1 MNQNKIL
8 PLDLT
13 FIILT
18 YNEEKHIERC
28 LHSIKSLAKKIIII
42 DSYSND
48 KTIEISN
55 KFDVIIYQNKFI
67 NQAKQLNWAL
77 ENVNIPTQWIFRI
90 DADEFL
96 SDKSIELIAENFN
109 TYSLKVNGFTLNRNL
124 IFLNKLIK
132 YGGLFPHTTTRI
144 WKKNSGKCE
153 NSWMDEQVI
162 VDGETKLINA
172 DLIDHNIKS
181 LKWHINKH
189 KKYAVREAIEYFLKL
204 KQIKKN
210 NYEHKYVSKKK
221 MLKLKYYYKSPIF
234 LRCIFLFL
242 YVYVFRLGFL
252 DRWQGLFFHV
262 LHSLWFRLLV
272 DLNILKIKTKL
283 KTSNLNFSEIIK
295 SLYGYDV

>member
-1 MNQNKIL
+1 
-8 PLDLT
+8 
-13 FIILT
+13 
-18 YNEEKHIERC
+18 
-28 LHSIKSLAKKIIII
+28 
-42 DSYSND
+42 
-48 KTIEISN
+48 
-55 KFDVIIYQNKFI
+55 
-67 NQAKQLNWAL
+67 
-77 ENVNIPTQWIFRI
+77 
-90 DADEFL
+90 
-96 SDKSIELIAENFN
+96 
-109 TYSLKVNGFTLNRNL
+109 
-124 IFLNKLIK
+124 
-132 YGGLFPHTTTRI
+132 
-144 WKKNSGKCE
+144 
-153 NSWMDEQVI
+153 MDEHVI

-172 DLIDHNIKS
+172 DIIDHNLKS
-181 LKWHINKH
+181 LKWLINKH

-210 NYEHKYVSKKK
+210 NYEHKYLSKKK

-252 DRWQGLFFHV
+252 DRWQGLLFHV

>member
-77 ENVNIPTQWIFRI
+77 ENVNIPTQWIFKI

-132 YGGLFPHTTTRI
+132 YGGLFPHRTTRI
-144 WKKNSGKCE
+144 WTC
-153 NSWMDEQVI
+153 
-162 VDGETKLINA
+162 
-172 DLIDHNIKS
+172 
-181 LKWHINKH
+181 
-189 KKYAVREAIEYFLKL
+189 
-204 KQIKKN
+204 
-210 NYEHKYVSKKK
+210 
-221 MLKLKYYYKSPIF
+221 
-234 LRCIFLFL
+234 
-242 YVYVFRLGFL
+242 
-252 DRWQGLFFHV
+252 
-262 LHSLWFRLLV
+262 HS
-272 DLNILKIKTKL
+272 
-283 KTSNLNFSEIIK
+283 
-295 SLYGYDV
+295 